1 MVLSQRIGDA
11 VRTGLRSAIMAAS
24 AIVNRGVFMNIDFEL
39 ERDGS
44 INLVPFVGCQVGL
57 IETTS
62 IALRIGFRRD
72 GSDVDEWVQM
82 VLPAD
87 EARELS
93 RLIDSVAE
101 EALKLPAPG
110 QTNN

>member
-1 MVLSQRIGDA
+1 
-11 VRTGLRSAIMAAS
+11 
-24 AIVNRGVFMNIDFEL
+24 
-39 ERDGS
+39 
-44 INLVPFVGCQVGL
+44 
-57 IETTS
+57 
-62 IALRIGFRRD
+62 
-72 GSDVDEWVQM
+72 M

-93 RLIDSVAE
+93 RLIESVAE

>member
-1 MVLSQRIGDA
+1 
-11 VRTGLRSAIMAAS
+11 
-24 AIVNRGVFMNIDFEL
+24 MNIDFEL
-39 ERDGS
+39 EGDGS
-44 INLVPFVGCQVGL
+44 INLLPFVGCQVGL

-62 IALRIGFRRD
+62 IALRIGFRRG

-82 VLPAD
+82 VLPAN

-93 RLIDSVAE
+93 RLLESLTE
-101 EALKLPAPG
+101 EALNLPTPG

>member
-1 MVLSQRIGDA
+1 
-11 VRTGLRSAIMAAS
+11 
-24 AIVNRGVFMNIDFEL
+24 MNIDFEL

-44 INLVPFVGCQVGL
+44 INLIPFVGCQVGL

-62 IALRIGFRRD
+62 IALRIGFRRE

-82 VLPAD
+82 VMPVD

-93 RLIDSVAE
+93 RLLESIAE
-101 EALKLPAPG
+101 EALKPPVPV
-110 QTNN
+110 QRPSVQDVF

>member
-1 MVLSQRIGDA
+1 
-11 VRTGLRSAIMAAS
+11 
-24 AIVNRGVFMNIDFEL
+24 MNIDFEL

-44 INLVPFVGCQVGL
+44 INLHAFLGCQVGL
-57 IETTS
+57 FGETQ

-93 RLIDSVAE
+93 RLLDSVAE
-101 EALKLPAPG
+101 EALKLPVQG
-110 QTNN
+110 ET